1 MRGQNLQIYVPYV
14 NKIIPQFKE
23 ACKIGPED
31 QCKTCHETENLC
43 TSCNLGYKLENG
55 ICKLNYSF
63 RATYINESPY
73 EKISIIYTFSNYIKA
88 MIVDGEEFDSQLE
101 ANRWYELKLLQ
112 RAKQIEYLRRQVKFE
127 LQPSYKRNGKTV
139 QAINYIADFVYY
151 DLNKKKFI
159 VEDTKGFKTETYKL
173 KKKIFEYIHPELE
186 ITEIYK

>member
-1 MRGQNLQIYVPYV
+1 MSKYG
-14 NKIIPQFKE
+14 NKKVV
-23 ACKIGPED
+23 
-31 QCKTCHETENLC
+31 
-43 TSCNLGYKLENG
+43 
-55 ICKLNYSF
+55 
-63 RATYINESPY
+63 
-73 EKISIIYTFSNYIKA
+73 
-88 MIVDGEEFDSQLE
+88 VDGEEFDSQLE

-127 LQPSYKRNGKTV
+127 LQPSYKRNEKTI

-151 DLNKKKFI
+151 DLNKKKVV